1 MKRTSARARER
12 LAETAGVDRRDFLK
26 RSALGA
32 AGLALPAC
40 GSSQTGEVEAKGARP
55 HRYIDE
61 ARCIGCGQCVPLC
74 PMGAIHLESEFFSRI
89 DPRECAEC
97 GTCLRANVCP
107 EDAIREGK
115 LSWPRVLREVFSNPL
130 AEHEAT
136 GVPGRGTE
144 GIKTNDVEERYREGF
159 MGVFVEL
166 GRPVLGAR
174 FADAERVVQEFT
186 AHGFPMV
193 EDNPVAGLIANP
205 DTGAF
210 DPEVLNEK
218 AISIL
223 IEFVVPQTAVQ
234 ELMTI
239 LRKLSDEANTVFNI
253 SVALRA
259 REGGRSPLSDLFGS
273 GVQSLPNGKV
283 NLGLARGIA
292 RNGS

>member
-1 MKRTSARARER
+1 MDVK
-12 LAETAGVDRRDFLK
+12 RRDFLK
-26 RSALGA
+26 GSALGV

-40 GSSQTGEVEAKGARP
+40 RRSQASEVGSNGSKP

-61 ARCIGCGQCVPLC
+61 TRCIGCGQCVPLC
-74 PMGAIHLESEFFSRI
+74 PMGAIHLGFEVSSI
-89 DPRECAEC
+89 DPHECSEC

-107 EDAIREGK
+107 EDAIQEGK
-115 LSWPRVLREVFSNPL
+115 LSWPRVLREAFSNPI
-130 AEHEAT
+130 AEHEST

-144 GIKTNDVEERYREGF
+144 GIKTNDTGGRYGAGF

-174 FADAERVVQEFT
+174 FADAERVVKKFT

-193 EDNPVAGLIANP
+193 EENPVAGLVADP
-205 DTGAF
+205 KTGALK
-210 DPEVLNEK
+210 PEILNEK

-223 IEFVVPQTAVQ
+223 IEFIVPHTAAQ

-239 LRKLSDEANTVFNI
+239 LGELSDEVTTVFNV

-259 REGGRSPLSDLFGS
+259 KEDGRSPLSELFGP
-273 GVQSLPNGKV
+273 GIQSLPNGKV
-283 NLGLARGIA
+283 NLGLAQGIA
-292 RNGS
+292 EGGS